1 MAKENNKNLHNKK
14 HIAKRKQEE
23 KTIKTMRIIGIV
35 VAAVV
40 VATILFG
47 LVYNF
52 LVIPPQAVAVVNGEK
67 ITTEQF
73 QAKAKYARF
82 NIVNQYD
89 QAYQMYQFMSQ
100 YAPDYASQYLYQM
113 YQLYYSMQTIG
124 TSSYQAIIDDV
135 ATKQKAIEMGMTVT
149 EEEIDAKIEELL
161 NYYPEGAPE
170 LSEATVVPTSTYSP
184 LQLTMVT
191 PIPEV
196 AVVATEATVDE
207 TASEDVT
214 PTAVPTEYTQELYES
229 NYDTLIA
236 NVRNQAGISEEMF
249 RYLIELDLYVDKVK
263 ATYTE
268 EVGNPTEEVV
278 WAKHILVETEAE
290 ALALLDQ
297 LDEGAAWDDLALENS
312 LDTSNNT
319 TGGDLGWFTKDEMVT
334 EFADAAF
341 AGKIGDIV
349 GPVQTS
355 YGYHL
360 IMIVGHEDRAMD
372 ADGIQNLIDE
382 KYYADVAE
390 WENAGEIEMMDNYV
404 NRTPNTPNIPATKLT
419 PLSNLGI

>member
-14 HIAKRKQEE
+14 HIAKRKHEE
-23 KTIKTMRIIGIV
+23 KMIKTMRTIGIV

-40 VATILFG
+40 VATVLFG

-52 LVIPPQAVAVVNGEK
+52 LVVPPQAVAVVNGEK

-89 QAYQMYQFMSQ
+89 QAYQMYQFMGQ

-135 ATKQKAIEMGMTVT
+135 MTRQKAVEMGMTVT
-149 EEEIDAKIEELL
+149 EDEIDAKIQELL
-161 NYYPEGAPE
+161 NYYPDGAPVV
-170 LSEATVVPTSTYSP
+170 SDATLVPTSTYSP

-191 PIPEV
+191 PIPEMEV
-196 AVVATEATVDE
+196 VPTETAVEE
-207 TASEDVT
+207 TASEEVT
-214 PTAVPTEYTQELYES
+214 PTAVPTEYTQDLYES
-229 NYDTLIA
+229 NYDTLMA
-236 NVRNQAGISEEMF
+236 NVRSQAGLSEEMF
-249 RYLIELDLYVDKVK
+249 RYLVELDLYVDKVK

-297 LDEGAAWDDLALENS
+297 LDEGAAWDDLALANS

-319 TGGDLGWFTKDEMVT
+319 TGGDLGWFTKDEMVA

-341 AGKIGDIV
+341 AGNIGDIV
-349 GPVQTS
+349 GPVQTN

-372 ADGIQNLIDE
+372 ANGIQNLIDE

-390 WENAGEIEMMDNYV
+390 WENASTIEMMDNYV
-404 NRTPNTPNIPATKLT
+404 NRTPNSPTIPATKLA

>member
-14 HIAKRKQEE
+14 HIAKRKHEE
-23 KTIKTMRIIGIV
+23 KMIKTMRTIGIV

-40 VATILFG
+40 VATVLFG

-52 LVIPPQAVAVVNGEK
+52 LVVPPQAVAVVNGEK

-89 QAYQMYQFMSQ
+89 QAYQMYQFMGQ

-135 ATKQKAIEMGMTVT
+135 MTRQKAVEMGMTVT
-149 EEEIDAKIEELL
+149 EDEIDAKIQELL
-161 NYYPEGAPE
+161 NYYPDGAPVV
-170 LSEATVVPTSTYSP
+170 SDATLVPTET
-184 LQLTMVT
+184 
-191 PIPEV
+191 
-196 AVVATEATVDE
+196 AVEE
-207 TASEDVT
+207 TASEEVT
-214 PTAVPTEYTQELYES
+214 PTAVPTEYTQDLYES
-229 NYDTLIA
+229 NYDTLMA
-236 NVRNQAGISEEMF
+236 NVRSQAGLSEEMF
-249 RYLIELDLYVDKVK
+249 RYLVELDLYVDKVK

-297 LDEGAAWDDLALENS
+297 LDEGAAWDDLALANS

-319 TGGDLGWFTKDEMVT
+319 TGGDLGWFTKDEMVA

-341 AGKIGDIV
+341 AGNIGDIV

-372 ADGIQNLIDE
+372 ANGIQNLIDE

-390 WENAGEIEMMDNYV
+390 WENASTIEMMDNYV
-404 NRTPNTPNIPATKLT
+404 NRTPNSPTIPATKLA

>member
-14 HIAKRKQEE
+14 HIAKRKHEE
-23 KTIKTMRIIGIV
+23 KMIKTMRTIGIV

-40 VATILFG
+40 VATVLFG

-52 LVIPPQAVAVVNGEK
+52 LVVPPQAVAVVNGEK

-89 QAYQMYQFMSQ
+89 QAYQMYQFMGQ

-135 ATKQKAIEMGMTVT
+135 MTRQKAVEMGMTVT
-149 EEEIDAKIEELL
+149 EDEIDAKIQELL
-161 NYYPEGAPE
+161 NYYPDGAPVV
-170 LSEATVVPTSTYSP
+170 SDATLVPTSTYSP

-191 PIPEV
+191 PIPEMEV
-196 AVVATEATVDE
+196 LPTETAVEE
-207 TASEDVT
+207 TASEEVT
-214 PTAVPTEYTQELYES
+214 PTAVPTEYTQDLYES
-229 NYDTLIA
+229 NYDTLMA
-236 NVRNQAGISEEMF
+236 NVRSQAGLSEEMF
-249 RYLIELDLYVDKVK
+249 RYLVELDLYVDKVK

-297 LDEGAAWDDLALENS
+297 LDEGAAWDDLALANS

-319 TGGDLGWFTKDEMVT
+319 TGGDLGWFTKDEMVA

-341 AGKIGDIV
+341 AGNIGDIV
-349 GPVQTS
+349 GPVQTN

-372 ADGIQNLIDE
+372 ANGIQNLIDE

-390 WENAGEIEMMDNYV
+390 WENASTIEMMDNYV
-404 NRTPNTPNIPATKLT
+404 NRTPNSPTIPATKLA